1 MGNEAFNDSN
11 PFQYGVF
18 SSSASKPGESPIL
31 RRPDTI
37 NTPLSKVNYIDRYTQ
52 LECVEYYMK
61 TKPNNQFLGTRE
73 YFSKE
78 KKYGEF
84 KWKTHSE
91 IYSLSKIFLY
101 GITKLELCPE
111 ILVNDELLGGE
122 KKMRFMGIYSRNRE
136 EWIIGSFGC
145 QMDSITIVTLYD
157 TLGMKSIEF
166 ILNQTEMSTIIA
178 EEKNLEKILKLK
190 KDNQLGKVK
199 NIIYLHCNEETENL
213 EEIKNNL
220 INRGINLFSY
230 EEIISIGQKCI
241 DTNDENILNKT
252 FKKTLPDDVF
262 LICYTSGTMDNPK
275 GAMVTE
281 KTLLLATNVM
291 YTIGYNLS
299 ESDSILSFLP
309 LAHIM
314 EQIILSLCLVY
325 GSKTGFFSGN
335 INRLVEDMQVLKPTY
350 FCAVPR
356 VFEKIYNTIK
366 EKINKKGPIVKKL
379 FNAALKL
386 KISNY
391 EKYGKLSHALF
402 DPIFFNQIRN
412 FLGGNMKWLLSGG
425 AALQKEILQELKV
438 MVGCPMVQGY
448 GQTENAG
455 SALLNSIYDFNP
467 CGTTGGL
474 QNTSELKL
482 IDLPEYGYFST
493 DVNSE
498 GIPEPRGEICFRGG
512 TLFKGY
518 FKNKEETEKIF
529 DDDGWYHSG
538 DVGAILTKNGN
549 ALKIIDR
556 AKSLFKLSQGEY
568 VAPDRVQIILI
579 NSKYVNQ
586 IYLYGESSY
595 SYAIALV
602 YPALKECIGFLK
614 KNKIMG
620 DINYDKIT
628 IDELCNNKELKK
640 EIIKDCNEVGRS
652 FDLKGFEIPKK
663 VIIIKEPFSPEN
675 NLMTPTLKLK
685 SKSIKM
691 KYINELK
698 DLYENNKDF

>member
-18 SSSASKPGESPIL
+18 SPSALKPGESPIL
-31 RRPDTI
+31 RRKDTI
-37 NTPLSKVNYIDRYTQ
+37 STPLSTVNLIDRYTQ

-61 TKPNNQFLGTRE
+61 TKPNNKFLGTRE
-73 YFSKE
+73 YFPKE
-78 KKYGEF
+78 KKYGEY

-166 ILNQTEMSTIIA
+166 ILNQTEMNTIIV
-178 EEKNLEKILKLK
+178 EEKNLGKILELK
-190 KDNQLGKVK
+190 KDNKLAKVK

-213 EEIKNNL
+213 EETKKNL
-220 INRGINLFSY
+220 TKEGINLTSY

-241 DTNDENILNKT
+241 DTKDENILNKKY
-252 FKKTLPDDVF
+252 KKILPDDTF

-275 GAMVTE
+275 GAMVTTRSL
-281 KTLLLATNVM
+281 TLGTNVM
-291 YTIGYNLS
+291 YTIGYHLS
-299 ESDSILSFLP
+299 EVDSILSFLP

-314 EQIILSLCLVY
+314 EQLIFTVCLVY
-325 GSKTGFFSGN
+325 GTKTGFFSGN
-335 INRLVEDMQVLKPTY
+335 ASRLLEDVQALKPTY

-356 VFEKIYNTIK
+356 VYEKIYNGIM
-366 EKINKKGPIVKKL
+366 EKISKKGAIIKKL

-412 FLGGNMKWLLSGG
+412 SFGGKMEWMLSGG
-425 AALQKEILQELKV
+425 AALQKEILLGLKV
-438 MVGCPMVQGY
+438 IVGCPVVQGY

-455 SALLNSIYDFNP
+455 SALLNSIHDFNTY
-467 CGTTGGL
+467 GTTGGV
-474 QNTSELKL
+474 QNTTELKL
-482 IDLPEYGYFST
+482 IDLPEFGYFST
-493 DVNSE
+493 DVNSD

-512 TLFKGY
+512 TVFKGY
-518 FKNKEETEKIF
+518 FKNKEETKKILE
-529 DDDGWYHSG
+529 DDGWFHSG
-538 DVGAILTKNGN
+538 DVGAILTHNGN

-586 IYLYGESSY
+586 IYLYGESQY
-595 SYAIALV
+595 RYPVALV
-602 YPALKECIGFLK
+602 YPELKECIEFLR
-614 KNKIMG
+614 KNKTMG
-620 DINYDKIT
+620 DIDYDKIT
-628 IDELCNNKELKK
+628 IEELCKNKEMEN
-640 EIIKDCNEVGRS
+640 EIIKDCFEVGKL
-652 FDLKGFEIPKK
+652 FELKGFEIPKK
-663 VIIIKEPFSPEN
+663 VRIIKEPFTPEN

-685 SKSIKM
+685 SKSIKI

-698 DLYENNKDF
+698 ELYENDI

>member
-18 SSSASKPGESPIL
+18 SPSALKPGESPIL
-31 RRPDTI
+31 RRKDTI
-37 NTPLSKVNYIDRYTQ
+37 STPLSTVNLIDRYTQ

-61 TKPNNQFLGTRE
+61 TKPNNKFLGTRE
-73 YFSKE
+73 YFPKE
-78 KKYGEF
+78 KKYGEY

-91 IYSLSKIFLY
+91 IYSLSKLFLY

-111 ILVNDELLGGE
+111 ILVNDESLGGE

-166 ILNQTEMSTIIA
+166 ILNQTEMNTIIV
-178 EEKNLEKILKLK
+178 EEKNLGKILELK
-190 KDNQLGKVK
+190 KDNKLAKVK

-213 EEIKNNL
+213 EETKKNL
-220 INRGINLFSY
+220 TKEGINLTSY

-241 DTNDENILNKT
+241 DTKDENILNKKY
-252 FKKTLPDDVF
+252 KKILPDDTF

-275 GAMVTE
+275 GAMVTTRSL
-281 KTLLLATNVM
+281 TLGTNVM
-291 YTIGYNLS
+291 YTIGYHLS
-299 ESDSILSFLP
+299 EVDSILSFLP

-314 EQIILSLCLVY
+314 EQLIFTVCLVY
-325 GSKTGFFSGN
+325 GTKTGFFSGN
-335 INRLVEDMQVLKPTY
+335 ASRLLEDVQALKPTY

-356 VFEKIYNTIK
+356 VYEKIYNGIM
-366 EKINKKGPIVKKL
+366 EKISKKGAIIKKL
-379 FNAALKL
+379 FNAALKQ

-412 FLGGNMKWLLSGG
+412 SFGGKMVWMLSGG
-425 AALQKEILQELKV
+425 AALQKEILLGLKV
-438 MVGCPMVQGY
+438 MVGCPVVQGY

-455 SALLNSIYDFNP
+455 SALLNSIHDFNTY
-467 CGTTGGL
+467 GTTGGV
-474 QNTSELKL
+474 QNTTELKL
-482 IDLPEYGYFST
+482 IDLPEFGYFST

-512 TLFKGY
+512 TVFKGY
-518 FKNKEETEKIF
+518 FKNKEETKKILE
-529 DDDGWYHSG
+529 DDGWFHSG
-538 DVGAILTKNGN
+538 DVGAILTHNGN

-586 IYLYGESSY
+586 IYLYGESQY
-595 SYAIALV
+595 RYPVALV
-602 YPALKECIGFLK
+602 YPELKECIEFLR
-614 KNKIMG
+614 KNKTMG
-620 DINYDKIT
+620 DIDYDKIT
-628 IDELCNNKELKK
+628 IEELCKNKEMEN
-640 EIIKDCNEVGRS
+640 EIIKDCFEVGKL
-652 FDLKGFEIPKK
+652 FELKGFEIPKK
-663 VIIIKEPFSPEN
+663 VRIIKEPFTPEN

-685 SKSIKM
+685 SKSIKI

-698 DLYENNKDF
+698 ELYENDI